1 MFVPLYEHVFVRILF
16 ISAFVLVVWA
26 LFARES
32 GAVGPEQYY
41 RVRAGDTL
49 WSISVARYAGD
60 PRAGGGARR
69 RRNHLAGT
77 TIQPG
82 QRLSLP

>member
-1 MFVPLYEHVFVRILF
+1 MFARILLIATF
-16 ISAFVLVVWA
+16 TLVLWA

-32 GAVGPEQYY
+32 GAGGPERHY

-49 WSISVARYAGD
+49 WSIAAANYAGD
-60 PRAGGGARR
+60 PREGVWELR

>member
-1 MFVPLYEHVFVRILF
+1 VFVPLYEHVFARILF
-16 ISAFVLVVWA
+16 ISAFVLVLWA

-32 GAVGPEQYY
+32 SAVGPEQYY

-49 WSISVARYAGD
+49 WSIAVSHYSGD
-60 PRAGGGARR
+60 PREGTWKLR

-82 QRLSLP
+82 QRLALP

>member
-41 RVRAGDTL
+41 RVRTGDTL
-49 WSISVARYAGD
+49 WSISVARYAGH
-60 PRAGGGARR
+60 PREGGWAQRR
-69 RRNHLAGT
+69 RHHHAGT
-77 TIQPG
+77 KIQPG
-82 QRLSLP
+82 QRQSLP